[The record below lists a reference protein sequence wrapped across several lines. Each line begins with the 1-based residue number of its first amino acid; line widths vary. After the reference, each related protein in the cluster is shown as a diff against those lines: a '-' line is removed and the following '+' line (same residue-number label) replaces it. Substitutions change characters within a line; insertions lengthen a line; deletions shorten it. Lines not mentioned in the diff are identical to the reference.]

1 MEPEELAVR
10 CRVRDERRAAVD
22 VVEEIVEVERSTHDL
37 GRILAEARVV
47 AQRCRGIMAEQRLD
61 AIRRLEED
69 RMAGQLDLD
78 AALMLSR

>member
-37 GRILAEARVV
+37 GCILAEVRVV

-78 AALMLSR
+78 AALMLAR